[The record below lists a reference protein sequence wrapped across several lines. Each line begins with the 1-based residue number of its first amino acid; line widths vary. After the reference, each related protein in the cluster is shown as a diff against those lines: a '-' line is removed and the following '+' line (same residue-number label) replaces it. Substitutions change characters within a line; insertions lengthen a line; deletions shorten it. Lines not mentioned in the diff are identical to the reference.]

1 MLGVIVDRSPKCHP
15 EVAGEGIEYSWGCS
29 KGKYRR
35 LPLTDKRRKENFRN
49 SVHQCLDRTTVL
61 TIEWQRM
68 FSKRARQYMLA
79 YHSIELESNSNEKIE
94 MSAYLVEKI
103 IKKYKSHRGATDFD
117 SAYIGAVVSDMKAL

>member
-1 MLGVIVDRSPKCHP
+1 
-15 EVAGEGIEYSWGCS
+15 
-29 KGKYRR
+29 
-35 LPLTDKRRKENFRN
+35 
-49 SVHQCLDRTTVL
+49 
-61 TIEWQRM
+61 M